1 MNKRLKKKMDN
12 KERICLKLKEDCD
25 IYCNLRCNY
34 KECNFLDNYKVRW
47 INHRSIK
54 FSKD

>member
-1 MNKRLKKKMDN
+1 MNKRLKKKMEN

-25 IYCNLRCNY
+25 IYCNLRCTY